1 MSKSYPYQAWVLTPS
16 FAPKE
21 VTIVEPSFWSTHG
34 WVPTISG
41 KHYHES
47 EVFDSKELAIKGGWS
62 RLEDQETAIQKKID
76 SINKKKSVL
85 TKHSK

>member
-21 VTIVEPSFWSTHG
+21 VTIVEPGG
-34 WVPTISG
+34 WATDGWLPTIAG

-47 EVFDSKELAIKGGWS
+47 EVFDSKDLAIEGGWS
-62 RLEDQETAIQKKID
+62 RLEEQEAAIQKKLD
-76 SINKKKSVL
+76 SINKKKSIL

>member
-21 VTIVEPSFWSTHG
+21 VTIVEPGRWAAYG
-34 WVPTISG
+34 WLPTISG

-47 EVFDSKELAIKGGWS
+47 EVYDSKELSIKGGWS
-62 RLEDQETAIQKKID
+62 RLEDQEAAIQKKID
-76 SINKKKSVL
+76 SINKKKSIL

>member
-21 VTIVEPSFWSTHG
+21 VTIVEPGRWAADR
-34 WVPTISG
+34 WLPTISG
-41 KHYHES
+41 KHYSES
-47 EVFDSKELAIKGGWS
+47 EVYDSKVLAIKGGWS
-62 RLEDQETAIQKKID
+62 RLEEQEAAIQKKLD
-76 SINKKKSVL
+76 SINKKKSTL

>member
-21 VTIVEPSFWSTHG
+21 VTIVEPGRWDSSDWRRT
-34 WVPTISG
+34 TTD
-41 KHYHES
+41 KRYYES
-47 EVFDSKELAIKGGWS
+47 EVFDSKELSIEGGWS
-62 RLEDQETAIQKKID
+62 RLEEQEAAIQKKID
-76 SINKKKSVL
+76 SINKKKSIL